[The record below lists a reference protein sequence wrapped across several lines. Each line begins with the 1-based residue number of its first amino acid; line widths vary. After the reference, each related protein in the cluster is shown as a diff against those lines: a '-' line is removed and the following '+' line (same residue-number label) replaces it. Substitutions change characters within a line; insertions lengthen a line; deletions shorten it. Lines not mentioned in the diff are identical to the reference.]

1 MTTHTATLWTLSNAG
16 AVLFQRGR
24 QLLAR
29 AEPEP
34 VNAAA
39 SAAAEAAAVRAL
51 ADSYRQS
58 DPGFASDLYAAAN
71 RHEAAAE
78 AAAGR

>member
-16 AVLFQRGR
+16 AVLFHRWR
-24 QLLAR
+24 QLFAR

-58 DPGFASDLYAAAN
+58 DPGFASDLYAAAD
-71 RHEAAAE
+71 RHEIAVE
-78 AAAGR
+78 ASAGR

>member
-16 AVLFQRGR
+16 AVLFQRWR
-24 QLLAR
+24 ELFAR

-34 VNAAA
+34 VNAIAR
-39 SAAAEAAAVRAL
+39 AAAEAAAVRVL
-51 ADSYRQS
+51 ADSYRES
-58 DPGFASDLYAAAN
+58 DPGFARDLYAAAD
-71 RHEAAAE
+71 RHEVEAE